1 MIIKYMQS
9 FAVTWFYYYWTI
21 FIDALKEVKKAKHQ
35 NENSSALEEMV
46 TKLSEEKIQSA
57 NDIDIFKRSELKLQ
71 EQLENL
77 NNKYQDLDTEHGNNV
92 R

>member
-1 MIIKYMQS
+1 MQS
-9 FAVTWFYYYWTI
+9 FAVTRFYYYWTI

-46 TKLSEEKIQSA
+46 NKLSEEKMQSA
-57 NDIDIFKRSELKLQ
+57 NDIDTFKRSELKLQ

-77 NNKYQDLDTEHGNNV
+77 NNKYQDLDTDHGNKI